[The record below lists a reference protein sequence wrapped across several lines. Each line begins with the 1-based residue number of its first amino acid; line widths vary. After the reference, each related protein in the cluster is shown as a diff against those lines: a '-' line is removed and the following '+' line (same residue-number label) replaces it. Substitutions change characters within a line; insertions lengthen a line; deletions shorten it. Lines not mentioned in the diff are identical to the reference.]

1 MKINNEFTVGAPI
14 QQAWDTMLNLERIAP
29 CLPGAAIQDE
39 KAPASLMP
47 SWRIWPLRSSL

>member
-39 KAPASLMP
+39 RTKASTTA
-47 SWRIWPLRSSL
+47 R